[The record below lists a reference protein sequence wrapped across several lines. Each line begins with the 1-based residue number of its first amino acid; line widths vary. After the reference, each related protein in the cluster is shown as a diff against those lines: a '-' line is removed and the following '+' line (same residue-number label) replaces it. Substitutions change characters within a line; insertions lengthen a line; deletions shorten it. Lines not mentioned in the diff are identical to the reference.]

1 MVKLLVF
8 KVYNSICDAIFV
20 LCKENVV
27 RKKINCEIFARRKLA
42 IYLLTHQI
50 EEI

>member
-8 KVYNSICDAIFV
+8 KVYNSICDAIFE

-27 RKKINCEIFARRKLA
+27 S
-42 IYLLTHQI
+42 H
-50 EEI
+50 EEN